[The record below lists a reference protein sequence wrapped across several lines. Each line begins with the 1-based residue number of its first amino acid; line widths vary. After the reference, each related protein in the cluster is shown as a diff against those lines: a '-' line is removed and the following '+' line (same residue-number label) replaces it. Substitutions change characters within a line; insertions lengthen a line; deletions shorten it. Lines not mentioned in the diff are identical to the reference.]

1 MINNH
6 DQSSDFAAEA
16 SATDVLSD
24 MPLGAA
30 DRLDAV
36 LVDASRPWFSWAP
49 QTESFRGL
57 VLPAAQHLI
66 SFHIVTRGGCW
77 AGLAGETPER
87 LEAGTTCGRRAWG
100 LYYLADPPTA
110 EPSYG
115 FEQALSFFSNMA
127 AGRMPSTV
135 VEVAADPRRRN
146 FCGFLGCD
154 LQPFNPVLRH
164 CRLLRI
170 RSATGVA
177 GSSGRLRDA
186 GVARNPYGERRREI
200 ADGGV
205 VVRRCH
211 SPLPRD
217 TGRRTGRLAGRLA
230 KSSGLANF
238 GIAARRSNAELDPG
252 GACSAG
258 RIIAFGNCRALHAF
272 HRATTDAI
280 SAASS
285 CNWQSRALAE
295 RGGKIASVAAAVGQI
310 GLPSVELPE
319 VRRRLARSMA
329 TPFVTSIGFGEV
341 NQAAAVRFPAPPNPR
356 VL

>member
-1 MINNH
+1 MLR
-6 DQSSDFAAEA
+6 S
-16 SATDVLSD
+16 V
-24 MPLGAA
+24 
-30 DRLDAV
+30 RLTGSMLI
-36 LVDASRPWFSWAP
+36 LVDASQPWFSWAP

-57 VLPAAQHLI
+57 VLPVAQHLI

-77 AGLAGETPER
+77 AGWPAKRPSVWRPATCWSSR
-87 LEAGTTCGRRAWG
+87 MGT
-100 LYYLADPPTA
+100 YYLADPPTA

-135 VEVAADPRRRN
+135 VEGGSGPATTQLSAAFWAVICN
-146 FCGFLGCD
+146 HST
-154 LQPFNPVLRH
+154 PVLGAA
-164 CRLLRI
+164 RLLRI

-238 GIAARRSNAELDPG
+238 GIAARRSNAELD
-252 GACSAG
+252 S
-258 RIIAFGNCRALHAF
+258 
-272 HRATTDAI
+272 
-280 SAASS
+280 
-285 CNWQSRALAE
+285 W
-295 RGGKIASVAAAVGQI
+295 
-310 GLPSVELPE
+310 
-319 VRRRLARSMA
+319 RRLQRRSDHR
-329 TPFVTSIGFGEV
+329 
-341 NQAAAVRFPAPPNPR
+341 VR
-356 VL
+356 